1 MEKEFLI
8 TGQGY
13 LIKDT
18 YKQSLILHD
27 VFYANSEEQARNKF
41 KKKFQSTHHIMN
53 IYSIINL
60 QK

>member
-13 LIKDT
+13 LIKDV
-18 YKQSLILHD
+18 YKQSIILYD
-27 VFYANSEEQARNKF
+27 AFYANSEEQAKNKF
-41 KKKFQSTHHIMN
+41 KKKFQSKYHIMN
-53 IYSIINL
+53 IYSIIDL